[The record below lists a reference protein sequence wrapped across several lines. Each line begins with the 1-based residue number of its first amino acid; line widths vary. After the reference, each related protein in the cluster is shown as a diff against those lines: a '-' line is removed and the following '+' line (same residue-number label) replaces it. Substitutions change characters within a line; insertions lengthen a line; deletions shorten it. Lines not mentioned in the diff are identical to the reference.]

1 MIIFVIL
8 INGICM
14 IYVYNFLIF
23 SCILESKKYFV
34 CVYEILSF
42 EGLCIN
48 SLYLSNFVFVYW
60 VGFFVLFKLL
70 ISILY
75 DKYYIE
81 VI

>member
-1 MIIFVIL
+1 MMYNYIFKKRKSNVNVYYKLFKNILIIFVIL

-48 SLYLSNFVFVYW
+48 SLYLSNFVFVY
-60 VGFFVLFKLL
+60 
-70 ISILY
+70 
-75 DKYYIE
+75 
-81 VI
+81 